1 MPDSN
6 RLTDP
11 NLNFPDWDAE
21 MPDPPFSSRAAR
33 IGHKAGGEE
42 LGATLYEVRAGGAIS
57 PHHIHHGNEE
67 MLFVLSGSPELRT
80 PHGMRLLEPGAV
92 VAFPRGRAGAHRVK
106 NPGPEPARVLIVS
119 TMNFPE
125 VVEHPD
131 TGTWLAMTGPTQG
144 KAFPP
149 DTDISFK
156 DAVLRG
162 MQTGASRERE
172 R

>member
-1 MPDSN
+1 M
-6 RLTDP
+6 LDP
-11 NLNFPDWDAE
+11 NLNFPQWDVE

-33 IGHKAGGEE
+33 IGAKAGGKE

-57 PHHIHHGNEE
+57 PYHIHHGSEE

-80 PHGMRLLEPGAV
+80 PHGIRLLEPGAV
-92 VAFPRGRAGAHRVK
+92 VAFPSGRSGAHRVK

-119 TMNFPE
+119 TVKYPD

-131 TGTWLAMTGPTQG
+131 TGAWLVMTGPEAG

-149 DTDISFK
+149 KLDVSFR
-156 DAVLRG
+156 DAVFEG
-162 MQTGASRERE
+162 MDAAGKRELE
-172 R
+172 G